1 MPKTGGNYKQK
12 ILVFFRALQIPVLGG
27 RESIFRFGRKWTV
40 LKKAVCNQSGL
51 AA

>member
-12 ILVFFRALQIPVLGG
+12 ILVFFRGLQMPVLGE
-27 RESIFRFGRKWTV
+27 RERIFRFGRKWTV
-40 LKKAVCNQSGL
+40 LNKAACNQLGL